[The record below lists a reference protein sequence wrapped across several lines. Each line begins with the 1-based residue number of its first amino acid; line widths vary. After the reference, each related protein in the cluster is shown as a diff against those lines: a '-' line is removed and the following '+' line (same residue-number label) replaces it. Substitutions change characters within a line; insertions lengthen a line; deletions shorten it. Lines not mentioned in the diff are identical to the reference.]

1 MSGKASINSGPE
13 PFDSENLSHGQTCGR
28 VRCENPFQSN

>member
-1 MSGKASINSGPE
+1 MSGKASIASSPE
-13 PFDSENLSHGQTCGR
+13 PFYSEDLSPGQTYGR

>member
-13 PFDSENLSHGQTCGR
+13 PFDSEDLSHGQTYGR
-28 VRCENPFQSN
+28 VRCENPFRSN